1 MQGVLRICYA
11 AAWKSLTVEISRAP
25 LFMMTLKHLLLFSL
39 AGAAGSL
46 ARYGLSSAVN
56 ALLGSAFPW
65 GIFITNVLGC
75 FAFGCIWA
83 LSGIYHVFNDA
94 TRVILLTGFMGAFT
108 TFSTFIFDAQTLLE
122 GGHWAALA
130 LNVAGQILLGILAL
144 QWGIRFA
151 AVLVG

>member
-1 MQGVLRICYA
+1 
-11 AAWKSLTVEISRAP
+11 
-25 LFMMTLKHLLLFSL
+25 MMTLQNILLFSL

-83 LSGIYHVFNDA
+83 LSGIHHVFTDA

-122 GGHWAALA
+122 GGQWFALA
-130 LNVAGQILLGILAL
+130 FNVAGQIVLGILAL
-144 QWGIRFA
+144 QWGIR
-151 AVLVG
+151 LVGLLAG